1 MPVACIVD
9 LYWLDIKVG
18 LKLAVCFKGS
28 LLDVLNVLLPSV
40 PHRHKALLRP
50 GGRLSLFFASL

>member
-9 LYWLDIKVG
+9 FYWLNFKVG
-18 LKLAVCFKGS
+18 IKLAVCVKGS

-40 PHRHKALLRP
+40 PHSHKALLQR
-50 GGRLSLFFASL
+50 GGALFLIFC